1 VAVNG
6 SSRNREGRWR
16 EANWGAVTNAGQFAP
31 MVSPQRLAGDC
42 SQGGARKIWLRSGVM
57 IIQKTGWK
65 ERPLRVSERLF
76 NYTCCRFRLPAG
88 LVTATFNPLLSDD
101 PLDHAN
107 AALSTDSCRDF
118 SSAPC
123 DVERRE
129 EELI

>member
-1 VAVNG
+1 V
-6 SSRNREGRWR
+6 
-16 EANWGAVTNAGQFAP
+16 
-31 MVSPQRLAGDC
+31 
-42 SQGGARKIWLRSGVM
+42 
-57 IIQKTGWK
+57 IIQATGWK
-65 ERPLRVSERLF
+65 ERPLRVWHWERLF
-76 NYTCCRFRLPAG
+76 NYTCFRFRLPAG